1 MSPLGDIAR
10 SHGLNF
16 YFCADDSQLYITFK
30 SSSLLDRDSSISR
43 LTACVIDI
51 DSWML
56 CNKLKLNKDK
66 TDMLIL
72 SSSHRPHPSLSSIAC
87 SSQAH
92 NIGVIFNQSFSMI
105 HVTSICKSSFFYLH
119 NIGLIRKFITF
130 EAFTLLIHAFVMS
143 KLDKSLLYGL
153 PMYLLKRLQ
162 HLQNIAV
169 TRLLTFSPK
178 YVHIIPMLK
187 ELHWLPVHLC
197 IEFKILLITF
207 NALYDCAPVY
217 IKDLIKQYQPVH
229 ELRSSH
235 KNLLVT

>member
-1 MSPLGDIAR
+1 
-10 SHGLNF
+10 
-16 YFCADDSQLYITFK
+16 
-30 SSSLLDRDSSISR
+30 
-43 LTACVIDI
+43 
-51 DSWML
+51 
-56 CNKLKLNKDK
+56 
-66 TDMLIL
+66 MLIL
-72 SSSHRPHPSLSSIAC
+72 SSSHRPHPSLSSIAVCGEMISC

-105 HVTSICKSSFFYLH
+105 HVTSICKSSFFHLH

-162 HLQNIAV
+162 HSQNIAV
-169 TRLLTFSPK
+169 ARLLTFSPK

-187 ELHWLPVHLC
+187 QLHWLPVHLR

-207 NALYDCAPVY
+207 NALYDLCSC
-217 IKDLIKQYQPVH
+217 LHQ
-229 ELRSSH
+229 RSDQTVPTSA
-235 KNLLVT
+235 